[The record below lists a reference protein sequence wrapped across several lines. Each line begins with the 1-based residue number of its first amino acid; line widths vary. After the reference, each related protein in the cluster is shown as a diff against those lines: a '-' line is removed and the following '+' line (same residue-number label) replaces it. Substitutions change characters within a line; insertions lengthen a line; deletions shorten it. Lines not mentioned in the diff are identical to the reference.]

1 MNAVREIVEDRLG
14 LSIPIAG
21 LAKDDR
27 HRTNELLY
35 GFPPAAVQIKPES
48 ELFRVLAQL
57 QDEVHRYAI
66 TFHREKRSKN
76 ALHSELADI
85 KGIGAK
91 TVDDLLRAF
100 KSVKRV
106 KEATVEDIAK
116 VIGPA
121 KARIIDSWREGK

>member
-1 MNAVREIVEDRLG
+1 
-14 LSIPIAG
+14 
-21 LAKDDR
+21 
-27 HRTNELLY
+27 
-35 GFPPAAVQIKPES
+35 
-48 ELFRVLAQL
+48 
-57 QDEVHRYAI
+57 
-66 TFHREKRSKN
+66 
-76 ALHSELADI
+76 DI

>member
-1 MNAVREIVEDRLG
+1 
-14 LSIPIAG
+14 
-21 LAKDDR
+21 
-27 HRTNELLY
+27 
-35 GFPPAAVQIKPES
+35 
-48 ELFRVLAQL
+48 
-57 QDEVHRYAI
+57 
-66 TFHREKRSKN
+66 EKRSKN
-76 ALHSELADI
+76 ALHSELSDI